1 MESVQVEAQIWFLQ
15 RYKAEVSSIEAKRA
29 TDKLPASCVETFSA
43 FANTPG
49 GGTLLL
55 GVDEA
60 ANFAVTGVAN
70 PGKVQQDLA
79 GMARDQLTPALQPK
93 INLVTIEGKTVIV
106 AEVPELAREQK
117 PCYVTAR
124 GMNRGSY
131 IRVADGDRRLTTEE
145 VQQLIADRGQPRF
158 DHELV
163 AEATIDDLD
172 QVGLRTVLER
182 IREQNPRLFAQE
194 ADVAVLKML
203 GIAKVTPD
211 GVLRPSL
218 AGLLALGKYP
228 QQFYPQLCL
237 TFVHYPT
244 KTGERTAD
252 STRFLDNVRIDG
264 PIPYIAHES
273 LAVIRRNMSRR
284 ALITG
289 DGRQDVWEY
298 PPEALREAIV
308 NALVHRDLSPGS
320 RGEQVQV
327 EMYPDRLR
335 ILNPGG
341 LFGSVNIHRLGEE
354 GASSS
359 RNGLL
364 LRILEDVP
372 IPGEGRTVCEN
383 RGSGIRTM
391 RSELARSGM
400 SPPEFRDKVTSFEV
414 IMPNHTLFD
423 DETVKWLSSIG
434 REGLKDTQR
443 TALALMRHGEILDN
457 ARYRAATGISDS
469 RVATSE
475 LQDLRA
481 RELVD
486 QQGDRGHAKYVLS
499 EYAQSLGAVEGRRV
513 RPNRRRQ
520 IIDLLALHKEMSKS
534 EISVALNINPKT
546 AEHWLGR
553 LKREGE
559 IESTKP
565 VRGNKNTKYRLTSKG
580 GQVDLFDLFDADQDK
595 ME

>member
-1 MESVQVEAQIWFLQ
+1 VVESTQVEALIWFLL
-15 RYKAEVSSIEAKRA
+15 RYRAEDSSVEAKRA
-29 TDKLPASCVETFSA
+29 ASRLPESCAETLAA

-55 GVDEA
+55 GVDES
-60 ANFAVTGVAN
+60 ANFRVTGVSD
-70 PGKVQQDLA
+70 PGKLQQDLA
-79 GMARDQLTPALQPK
+79 AMARSQLIPPLQPD
-93 INLVTIEGKTVIV
+93 ITLAMIDGATVVV
-106 AEVPELAREQK
+106 AKVAELAREQK
-117 PCYVTAR
+117 PCYVSSK
-124 GMNRGSY
+124 GMNRGSF

-158 DHELV
+158 DHEMV
-163 AEATIDDLD
+163 REATVSDLD
-172 QVGLRTVLER
+172 PASVNAVLER
-182 IREQNPRLFAQE
+182 IREQNTRLFGRE
-194 ADVAVLKML
+194 GDTAVLKML
-203 GIAKVTPD
+203 GIIKEDT
-211 GVLRPSL
+211 GGIRRPSL

-244 KTGERTAD
+244 KTGERAPD

-273 LAVIRRNMSRR
+273 LAVIRRNMTRR

-289 DGRQDVWEY
+289 SGREDVWEY
-298 PPEALREAIV
+298 PPEALREAVV

-320 RGEQVQV
+320 RGQQVQV

-341 LFGSVNIHRLGEE
+341 LFGSVNIYRLGEE
-354 GASSS
+354 GISSS

-364 LRILEDVP
+364 MRILEDVP
-372 IPGEGRTVCEN
+372 IPGEGRTICEN

-391 RSELARSGM
+391 RSELARAGM
-400 SPPEFRDKVTSFEV
+400 SPPEFRDKVTAFEV
-414 IMPNHTLFD
+414 AMPNHTLFD
-423 DETVKWLSSIG
+423 EETVKWLGSIG
-434 REGLKDTQR
+434 REGLRDTQR

-499 EYAQSLGAVEGRRV
+499 EYAQSLGTIDGRKV

-520 IIDLLALHKEMSKS
+520 ILDLLALRGEMSKT

-546 AEHWLGR
+546 TEHWLGR
-553 LKREGE
+553 LKKESQ
-559 IESTKP
+559 ILSTKP
-565 VRGNKNTKYRLTSKG
+565 TPGSKNTKYRLSSFRPME
-580 GQVDLFDLFDADQDK
+580 FDWDEPL
-595 ME
+595 